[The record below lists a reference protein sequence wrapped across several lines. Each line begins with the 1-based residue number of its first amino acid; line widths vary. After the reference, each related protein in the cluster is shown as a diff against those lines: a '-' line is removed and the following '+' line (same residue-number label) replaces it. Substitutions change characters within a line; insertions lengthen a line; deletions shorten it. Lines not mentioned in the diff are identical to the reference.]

1 MHVLLDEN
9 LPHDLAAL
17 LTGHHVETVA
27 GRGWSGI
34 HNGELL
40 TRASTTFEAFLTM
53 DRRLPQQQDLARL
66 PFGVLL
72 IQAPSNRM
80 GDLQPIV
87 ALILGALPTLR
98 PGTVVA
104 VGA

>member
-1 MHVLLDEN
+1 MRVLLDEN
-9 LPHDLAAL
+9 LPHDLGGL
-17 LTGHHVETVA
+17 LIGHQVDTVA

-34 HNGELL
+34 QNGELL
-40 TRASTTFEAFLTM
+40 ALAAPVFTAFLTM
-53 DRRLPQQQDLARL
+53 DRKLPQQQNIAAF

-80 GDLQPIV
+80 RDLRPLLPQILD
-87 ALILGALPTLR
+87 ALLALK
-98 PGTVVA
+98 PGTVVS

>member
-1 MHVLLDEN
+1 VRVLLDEN

-17 LTGHHVETVA
+17 LIGHHVETVA

-40 TRASTTFEAFLTM
+40 ALASATFEAFLTM
-53 DRRLPQQQDLARL
+53 DRRLPQQQDIARL

-80 GDLQPIV
+80 RDLQPLV
-87 ALILGALPTLR
+87 SLLLGALPTLR